1 MNLLVA
7 VLDYLHAR
15 QVRAAAIGGVA
26 LAAHG
31 IVRATLDADV
41 LVTDRT
47 VLHPEFWAAL
57 TTARAE
63 IHEGD
68 LDDPLAGV
76 VRIVDGSEAVDVV
89 VGKHSW
95 QTHAL
100 ARAVAI
106 AVAGHAVVTVG
117 RADLVL
123 LKLFAGGPQDV
134 VDVRLLLAADEG
146 TLRSDV
152 ESRVQELPADA
163 RALWNELT
171 RS

>member
-7 VLDYLHAR
+7 VLGYLHAR
-15 QVRAAAIGGVA
+15 HVQAAAIGGVA

-57 TTARAE
+57 ATGRAE
-63 IHEGD
+63 IREGD

-76 VRIVDGSEAVDVV
+76 VRIADGYELLDVV
-89 VGKHSW
+89 VGKHPW
-95 QTHAL
+95 QTQVL
-100 ARAVAI
+100 TRAVAI
-106 AVAGHAVVTVG
+106 TVAGHAVMTVG
-117 RADLVL
+117 CADLVL

-134 VDVRLLLAADEG
+134 VDVRLLLAADES
-146 TLRSDV
+146 TLRSEV

-163 RALWNELT
+163 RALWHELT
-171 RS
+171 RT